1 MKRRQAIK
9 SLGLSLGTI
18 TITPSILGLLQSC
31 QNNPDWNPVFFEKKH
46 INLISEL
53 SDLIIPSDDEVP
65 GSKELNLIKFID
77 LYVFNVNSESDKIL
91 LAKSTNLFFKDCL
104 KKSNKDD
111 VANIN
116 QNDLKASLEYF
127 FENKKMQKKWSS
139 DFTKFKNGSKDLIND
154 EVIEASSYNFLTT
167 IRQLTIT
174 AFKGNELIGEKVLA
188 YSPIPGQ
195 QKGCVDLQ
203 STTGGKAWSL

>member
-1 MKRRQAIK
+1 MKRRQALK
-9 SLGLSLGTI
+9 NLGLSLGTI

-31 QNNPDWNPVFFEKKH
+31 QNNLDWNPVFFEKKH

-91 LAKSTNLFFKDCL
+91 LANSTNLFVKDCL

-139 DFTKFKNGSKDLIND
+139 DFTKFKNGSRDLIND
-154 EVIEASSYNFLTT
+154 EVIEASSHNFLTT